1 MENEIILE
9 SVGGEILSVEVSAT
23 KKINIDKLI
32 ELIILQSDLMELKA
46 NPNRAASG
54 LIVEAKLDKGKGP
67 LATILVQKGTLNK
80 RDIFVA
86 GSVWGRV
93 RSMVDD
99 KGNAITTASP
109 SQPVQIL
116 GLNALPNAGD
126 AFSVVDS
133 EEQARE
139 ISNYR
144 ERKIRESKNLRLAT
158 ASNVDQIFTEIKN
171 KPLDSLS
178 LVIKSDVKGSS
189 EAIRS
194 SLEKLKNEKIE
205 TKIIL
210 SGVGEIAESDISLA
224 IVSNALVVGFNV
236 DANKEAKDL
245 AKSKDISVVY
255 FDVIYKLIDEVKNR
269 LTGKLSPITKE
280 NLVGSAHVLQIF
292 KMSKYGVIGGCKID
306 NGSIKQSCKIKLMR
320 DKKVIYEGKIKT
332 LMRDKSEVKEVNEG
346 LECGIRL
353 VDHQDIMQGDIIE
366 AYDVQEVKQVFEPV

>member
-1 MENEIILE
+1 MR
-9 SVGGEILSVEVSAT
+9 VG
-23 KKINIDKLI
+23 
-32 ELIILQSDLMELKA
+32 
-46 NPNRAASG
+46 
-54 LIVEAKLDKGKGP
+54 
-67 LATILVQKGTLNK
+67 
-80 RDIFVA
+80 DIFVA

-158 ASNVDQIFTEIKN
+158 ASNVEQIFTEIKN